1 VFLSA
6 HRSLH
11 SPVMTMVPVTIGMY
25 VLTEK
30 ESSHEPPDL
39 KKARK
44 EDHSHLLS
52 PVLLC
57 FTANVPAKG
66 FYLKGEEQSEN

>member
-1 VFLSA
+1 MACTPLGGSFGA
-6 HRSLH
+6 SLAAF
-11 SPVMTMVPVTIGMY
+11 SSDDVGMY

-30 ESSHEPPDL
+30 GSSHEPPDL
-39 KKARK
+39 KKPRK

-66 FYLKGEEQSEN
+66 FLPQGRGIK